1 MIRVTVWNEFIHERT
16 EEPVK
21 KIYPNGIHQA
31 IADFLKTDEEL
42 EIKTATQQDPEHG
55 LSQKMLDETDVLLY
69 WAHAGHSQITY
80 EEANR
85 VKEAV
90 LKGMG
95 IIFLHSAH
103 ASRPFSMLLG
113 TSGSLSWREDGDKTR
128 LWILTPEHPILK
140 GINKPFIELEH
151 EETYA
156 ERFDIPTPDE
166 LLTITWYEGG
176 EVFRSGCCWKRGL
189 GKIFYFQPGHETYP
203 IYYNQ
208 DIQTVIKN
216 AVHWAAP
223 EYRIPEIEFP
233 QIMEKL
239 EK

>member
-1 MIRVTVWNEFIHERT
+1 MIRVTVWNEFIHEQT

-42 EIKTATQQDPEHG
+42 EIRTAAQQDPEHG
-55 LSQKMLDETDVLLY
+55 FSQKMLDETDVLIY
-69 WAHAGHSQITY
+69 WAHVGHAEITY

-103 ASRPFSMLLG
+103 ASLPFSMLLG
-113 TSGSLSWREDGDKTR
+113 TSVSLSWREDGDKTR
-128 LWILTPEHPILK
+128 LWILSPEHPILK

-151 EETYA
+151 EETYS
-156 ERFDIPTPDE
+156 ERFDIPAPDD

-189 GKIFYFQPGHETYP
+189 GKIFYFQPGHETCP

-208 DIQTVIKN
+208 DVQTVIKN

-233 QIMEKL
+233 QITEKL